1 MSPRIRLFCT
11 FDVPLTLGLRMQAAW
26 TGDIGTIK
34 SLTLQAW
41 GPNNE
46 QAPLNMAIFDDSRN
60 SPFSIAFLRGH
71 YQTAKAILEIIR
83 AQWSAPEKEKVRYK
97 MQSREEDEED
107 EEEEDDE
114 GESDNELRIVSETI
128 DQAFTI
134 DDIGKVSM
142 QVKSHTRPIDVIR
155 AQAPG
160 IVKKKDGS
168 IQFGATLS
176 LFVHVIND
184 EDTAGLKVLLGLVS
198 DYEQTETTGDED
210 ESVKRFNLESN
221 DFLSAVQSGNTEA
234 LSLLIKR
241 TGAGIPLDHLVKK
254 SGAELKQKPRFYQ
267 GLTVYGKKRYENSIQ
282 G

>member
-1 MSPRIRLFCT
+1 
-11 FDVPLTLGLRMQAAW
+11 MQAAW

-46 QAPLNMAIFDDSRN
+46 HAPLNMAISDERRN
-60 SPFSIAFLRGH
+60 SPFSVAFLRGH
-71 YQTAKAILEIIR
+71 YHTSKAILEIIR

-97 MQSREEDEED
+97 MQTRDEDDED

-155 AQAPG
+155 DHAPG

-168 IQFGATLS
+168 IQFGVHQS
-176 LFVHVIND
+176 LFVHAIND

-198 DYEQTETTGDED
+198 EYEQTETTGDED
-210 ESVKRFNLESN
+210 ESVKRFNLESS

-267 GLTVYGKKRYENSIQ
+267 GLTVYGKKRYEDSIQ
-282 G
+282 D